1 MKNIRNRALKLGAGT
16 VIAQLISILSV
27 PVITRM
33 YGPQEYGHLTLFL
46 STASIL
52 IPLATLRI
60 ESRLVVTENSEIAG
74 TMLREAIKIVFIFCV
89 FVNTLTFIYFFIA
102 SSSNLL
108 ECLIL
113 SILFSLV
120 LCAQTLG
127 ILFVQVALRVKLDK
141 NISQS
146 GVIQNFST
154 AITQI
159 LFGFWNPMGNLL
171 ICGYIGGRFLGN
183 ISLLTEVKKL
193 YLLGKTQKQNLVR
206 LYQKQLRSNKSLI
219 TASFIDTSIVGLPT
233 ILVGTKFGVGYAG
246 YVGLSQTLLT
256 VPITL
261 VAGAFGSVI
270 ISELTNRQTMSNSL
284 VRDNHTILTYVG
296 KNLIAVAL
304 IFALITGLVGPKIFL
319 IALGSSWETAS
330 TLMSVL
336 AIPFAITL
344 VWQPLMNVYLAQQ
357 LYAKYLTISI
367 TRIASALT
375 ISGLFMLFNFNWIA
389 VVAGFFYG
397 NMLIQIKTLFDL
409 FHSGRK

>member
-113 SILFSLV
+113 SILFTLV
-120 LCAQTLG
+120 LLAQALG
-127 ILFVQVALRVKLDK
+127 ILFVQVALRVKLDTK
-141 NISQS
+141 ISQS
-146 GVIQNFST
+146 SVIQNFST
-154 AITQI
+154 VTAQM
-159 LFGFWNPMGNLL
+159 LFGFWNPVGNLL
-171 ICGYIGGRFLGN
+171 ISGFITGRFLGYT
-183 ISLLTEVKKL
+183 SLLVEVKTL
-193 YLLGKTQKQNLVR
+193 YMYGKKQKQNLAK
-206 LYQKQLRSNKSLI
+206 LYQKRLALNKSLI
-219 TASFIDTSIVGLPT
+219 SASFIDTLILGLPT
-233 ILVGTKFGVGYAG
+233 ILIGAKFGVEYAG
-246 YVGLSQTLLT
+246 YIGLTQTLMM

-261 VAGAFGSVI
+261 IAGAFGSVI
-270 ISELTNRQTMSNSL
+270 ISELGNRSATSENL
-284 VRDNHTILTYVG
+284 VQQNRAV
-296 KNLIAVAL
+296 LIYIAKKLAIAAL
-304 IFALITGLVGPKIFL
+304 FFALITGLAGPRIFL
-319 IALGSSWETAS
+319 IALGSSWES
-330 TLMSVL
+330 TSSLIGIL
-336 AIPFAITL
+336 ALPFAVTL
-344 VWQPLMNVYLAQQ
+344 VWQPLMNVYLAQR
-357 LYAKYLTISI
+357 LYDKYLRISI
-367 TRIASALT
+367 TRIVIAFT
-375 ISGLFMLFNFNWIA
+375 IAGIFMMLNFSWIS

-397 NMLIQIKTLFDL
+397 NMLVQIKNLFDL
-409 FHSGRK
+409 YKQS